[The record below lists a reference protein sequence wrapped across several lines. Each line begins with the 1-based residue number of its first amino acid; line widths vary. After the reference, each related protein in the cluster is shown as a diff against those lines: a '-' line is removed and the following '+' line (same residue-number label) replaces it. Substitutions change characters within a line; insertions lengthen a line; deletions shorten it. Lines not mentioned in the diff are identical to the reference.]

1 MIKGK
6 FLSHSI
12 IKRNRHASYQD
23 RNRKLENMISSI
35 QKSFKSFQFTE
46 VQCALL
52 LIVAVFLGIVLYGR
66 IFTSYEGFEKPTN
79 ITYYYMEKC
88 KYCKE
93 FNPVW
98 NEFVQKYEG
107 KIILKKIS
115 MEDAGNDLDRFNI
128 NSFPTVVMYNEKGD
142 YKVYDGPR
150 TVKQLLAFADNKN

>member
-1 MIKGK
+1 MLID
-6 FLSHSI
+6 
-12 IKRNRHASYQD
+12 QD
-23 RNRKLENMISSI
+23 RMLSNIKKSI
-35 QKSFKSFQFTE
+35 KTFQFTE
-46 VQCALL
+46 THCALL
-52 LIVAVFLGIVLYGR
+52 FIVVVSLCFLVYGSY
-66 IFTSYEGFEKPTN
+66 FTSQEAFKNPTH

-128 NSFPTVVMYNEKGD
+128 NSFPTVVKYNDEGAFEI
-142 YKVYDGPR
+142 YEGPR
-150 TVKQLLAFADNKN
+150 TVKQLLEFADN